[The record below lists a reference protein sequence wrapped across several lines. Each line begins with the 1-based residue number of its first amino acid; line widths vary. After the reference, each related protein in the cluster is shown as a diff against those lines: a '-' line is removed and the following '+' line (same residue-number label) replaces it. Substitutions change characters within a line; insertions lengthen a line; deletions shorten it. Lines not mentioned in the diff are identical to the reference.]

1 MAKVNLQFTLNIQ
14 AEGEKFVNLDSTDK
28 MKEALEDLI
37 EEILPMEV
45 GLNYQAELKNLVSGI
60 VVKQS
65 TERQV

>member
-14 AEGEKFVNLDSTDK
+14 AEGEKFVNLDSTDE

>member
-37 EEILPMEV
+37 EEIFPMEV